1 MQVKQ
6 GNAVGWFFIEFR
18 FKLLFFI
25 KTDLHVQER
34 DSSFGIGEC
43 VFDGEADC
51 IHECHQGVKLGVGT
65 EENEEDVI
73 NKTFLKVD
81 QVEESQ
87 DYDAFFFSHE
97 QTDIGGSHPSSHGG
111 TQDLV
116 YVRIHEF
123 EGAMFEDEIEYYAHN
138 MGWWPVCWQQVLVFL
153 HEVIQSCYVFFVWNF
168 CLQGRDISCD
178 QEGIGWKGC
187 QFLDDVEKMFCVF
200 DVGWEVAS

>member
-116 YVRIHEF
+116 YVRVHEF
-123 EGAMFEDEIEYYAHN
+123 EEAMFAYA
-138 MGWWPVCWQQVLVFL
+138 
-153 HEVIQSCYVFFVWNF
+153 FFVWNI
-168 CLQGRDISCD
+168 CVQGRDISCD
-178 QEGIGWKGC
+178 QEGIGWKGWE
-187 QFLDDVEKMFCVF
+187 FFDEVKKMFCVF
-200 DVGWEVAS
+200 DV